1 MSQVPAKWA
10 RVSGKVVTANGAP
23 IDARLSVSPTSSPSV
38 VTMDDGSV
46 VIAGNAFVRADDSGR
61 IAVDVLVGES
71 MPVEVVLSSP
81 GKTIGRRT
89 TVLQS
94 GKEYE
99 VHSLLTYGADGGGHG
114 GKLSITVND
123 AGTEATIGGISSDAT
138 VITL

>member
-10 RVSGKVVTANGAP
+10 RISGKVVTANGAP
-23 IDARLSVSPTSSPSV
+23 VDARLSVSPTSSPSV

-99 VHSLLTYGADGGGHG
+99 VHSLLTYGASGDHG
-114 GKLSITVND
+114 GKLTIIVND
-123 AGTEATIGGISSDAT
+123 SGTEATVGGISSDAT